1 MEAPPGM
8 AGGSEEASP
17 EARAEKEWDGGEAG
31 PGPGASEYE
40 EGHGHGGVEARISSC
55 HVAMPGI
62 PMAAP
67 GAPVMGM
74 PLSTLAVPDALYTQR
89 GLQASAS
96 GRDPG
101 GTIGAA
107 APAGADDEPADPILV
122 FGSLHRDLPLGAAGM
137 SVPSF
142 VQPLKLRQQLRMI
155 CLIHIAAIVITIST
169 AGAADGS
176 QVSLPFGVLS
186 ILFPLIGLRGVTA
199 FKKEFIGLYLGFCIA
214 DSIFTCIFIGLVGFR
229 GYAGGTSKLFVF
241 FTEIFAANALIVLS
255 KSLNLLSESELAM
268 LRLGATGT

>member
-1 MEAPPGM
+1 M
-8 AGGSEEASP
+8 AGGSEGPSP
-17 EARAEKEWDGGEAG
+17 EAREKRDADGGEAG
-31 PGPGASEYE
+31 PGPGVSAYE
-40 EGHGHGGVEARISSC
+40 EGHDGVEARISSC

-62 PMAAP
+62 PMASP
-67 GAPVMGM
+67 GAPVLGM
-74 PLSTLAVPDALYTQR
+74 PVSTVSVPDALYTQR
-89 GLQASAS
+89 GLQASTS

-107 APAGADDEPADPILV
+107 APPGADDEPEDPILV
-122 FGSLHRDLPLGAAGM
+122 FGSLHRDLPLGATAGM
-137 SVPSF
+137 SVPSSF

-169 AGAADGS
+169 AGAADES
-176 QVSLPFGVLS
+176 QVSLPLGMLS

-229 GYAGGTSKLFVF
+229 GYAGGTSKLVVF

-268 LRLGATGT
+268 LRLGAAGT